1 MPIRAA
7 VSDPELE
14 FPWWL
19 PWFSAAIPTLVGT
32 LAVLKG
38 RPDWPTGFAATLAAL
53 AVLPFVLDVLD
64 SVVPFRLWL
73 SPWLFV
79 PIVVV
84 PLTIMLVRPA
94 DLDLVPFIFVILCA
108 EMATRL
114 KTSGGLAVL
123 FTCLGVMIGL
133 EVAGIFNGSFIWVI
147 GITFGWGGGFAVRQ
161 MMLMTTRLQDAQRG
175 LAEKAASDERSRI
188 AREVHDVIAHSMSVT
203 MLHIT
208 AARMALERARSDA
221 ALEALREAEEQGRRS
236 LNEIRQ
242 TVGLLG
248 PDEGSTAPPMP
259 TAADLPKLVSDFR
272 AAGLD
277 VKLSMNGDVP
287 GLPAT
292 AGLNLYR
299 IVQESLTNVVKH
311 APGAKAAVE
320 LDVTGD
326 DILLSVRNGAGN
338 GELRP
343 GTAESG
349 RGMRGISERAALLG
363 GKVDVL
369 VGDRGWTV
377 SVVAP
382 RPTE

>member
-1 MPIRAA
+1 VA
-7 VSDPELE
+7 VATGVVLQGRPGWSTG
-14 FPWWL
+14 W
-19 PWFSAAIPTLVGT
+19 SAA
-32 LAVLKG
+32 LAF
-38 RPDWPTGFAATLAAL
+38 T
-53 AVLPFVLDVLD
+53 AVLPFVLDVVDMPL
-64 SVVPFRLWL
+64 PFRVAL
-73 SPWLFV
+73 PIWLFV
-79 PIVVV
+79 PVVVV
-84 PLTIMLVRPA
+84 PSLLLLLRPA
-94 DLDLVPFIFVILCA
+94 DLDLVPFLFVILCA

-114 KTSGGLAVL
+114 DLLKGTVVALICV
-123 FTCLGVMIGL
+123 GVM
-133 EVAGIFNGSFIWVI
+133 VGIELTGTFDGAFIWVV
-147 GITFGWGGGFAVRQ
+147 GISFGWGGGLLVRQ
-161 MMLMTTRLQDAQRG
+161 MMLMTTRLQEAQAG

-208 AARMALERARSDA
+208 AARMALERARSDD
-221 ALEALREAEEQGRRS
+221 ALDALREAEEQGRRS

-248 PDEGSTAPPMP
+248 TDEGSKAPPMP

-277 VKLSMNGDVP
+277 VNLSMNGDVP

-320 LDVTGD
+320 LDVTD
-326 DILLSVRNGAGN
+326 EDIRLSVRNGSAN
-338 GELRP
+338 GEVRP
-343 GTAESG
+343 KSPESG

-377 SVVAP
+377 SVVVP
-382 RPTE
+382 RPAA